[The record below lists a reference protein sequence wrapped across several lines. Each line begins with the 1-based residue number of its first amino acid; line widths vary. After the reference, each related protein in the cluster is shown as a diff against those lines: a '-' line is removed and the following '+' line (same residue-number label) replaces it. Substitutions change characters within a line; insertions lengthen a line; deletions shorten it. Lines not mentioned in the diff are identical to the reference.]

1 MKDKG
6 EIYISTGLSTLN
18 EINNKINFFKKKN
31 TNFTLIQCTTKY
43 PTKIKDVGINVL
55 DNFKKKYK
63 CKIGLSDHTGSIS
76 PALYAI
82 SKEYNLIEVHVD
94 FKTKNNPD
102 TSSSISFDELKI
114 ICNYRDDYWKLKTI
128 KVNKDLISK
137 SLKNFRKNFTKSLCL
152 NKNLSKGQKI
162 KRNDLT
168 LKKPGNGINALKIN
182 SLIGKIAKK
191 NLSDKYLLKWS
202 DFE

>member
-1 MKDKG
+1 M
-6 EIYISTGLSTLN
+6 
-18 EINNKINFFKKKN
+18 
-31 TNFTLIQCTTKY
+31 
-43 PTKIKDVGINVL
+43 
-55 DNFKKKYK
+55 
-63 CKIGLSDHTGSIS
+63 
-76 PALYAI
+76 
-82 SKEYNLIEVHVD
+82 HVD

-102 TSSSISFDELKI
+102 TSSISFDELKI

-168 LKKPGNGINALKIN
+168 LKKPEMG
-182 SLIGKIAKK
+182 
-191 NLSDKYLLKWS
+191 
-202 DFE
+202 